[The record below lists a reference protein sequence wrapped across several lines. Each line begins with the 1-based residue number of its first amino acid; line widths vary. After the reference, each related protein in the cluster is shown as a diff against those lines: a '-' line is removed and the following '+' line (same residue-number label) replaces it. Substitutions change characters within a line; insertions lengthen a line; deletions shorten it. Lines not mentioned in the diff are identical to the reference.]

1 MMKHIHL
8 IGIGGTGISSIARV
22 LLERG
27 YVVSGSDRALSS
39 LALSLKNAGVQVF
52 EGHCAANIQGA
63 DLVVRSSAIPDD
75 NVEVAAAHAAGIPV
89 LKRSDFLGQMMEEDT
104 SIAVAGSHGKT
115 TTTDMLASTLTALG
129 LDPSFIL
136 GGVSTSLSSNAHAG
150 SGKFFVIE
158 ADEYDHMFLGL
169 NPSVILIT
177 NVDYDHPDCFPTPE
191 SYLAAF
197 CEFTHRL
204 RPDGLLV
211 TCEDQPRS
219 KLLLKELSKNQRGI
233 TYGFSSLSDYR
244 AANLKVN
251 SQGGTSFDVIVK
263 QSSSP
268 LISVQLRVPG
278 EHNVLNALGVLAV
291 VHQLGLNL
299 EQAKDALSQYKG
311 AQRRF
316 EIIGERAGITVV
328 SDYAHN
334 PSKIRAAL
342 SAARQRFPERRLIAI
357 WQPHT
362 YSRTRTLEADF
373 IASLQNSDLVIVT
386 DIYASREKPEEYSS
400 KQIVEKMTTVNA
412 RYISGFDQVVA
423 FLNSILKSGDV
434 VLVLSA
440 GDADQICTRVL
451 DQLNERK
458 G

>member
-1 MMKHIHL
+1 MKHIHL

-27 YVVSGSDRALSS
+27 YIVSGSDRTLSP
-39 LALSLKNAGVQVF
+39 LALSLKEAGVQVF
-52 EGHCAANIQGA
+52 EGHTAANIQGA

-75 NVEVAAAHAAGIPV
+75 NVEVAAALSAGIPV

-104 SIAVAGSHGKT
+104 PIAVAGSHGKT
-115 TTTDMLASTLTALG
+115 TTSDMLAWTLTALD
-129 LDPSFIL
+129 LDPSYIL
-136 GGVSTSLSSNAHAG
+136 GGVSTNLSSNAHAG
-150 SGKFFVIE
+150 RGDYFVIE

-169 NPSVILIT
+169 NPSIILIT

-191 SYLAAF
+191 SYIEAF
-197 CEFTHRL
+197 REFSRRL
-204 RPDGLLV
+204 KPEGLLV
-211 TCEDQPRS
+211 ACADQPRS
-219 KLLLKELSKNQRGI
+219 KSLLQVLSKDQRGVS
-233 TYGFSSLSDYR
+233 YGLTVSADYQ
-244 AANLKVN
+244 ALNLIAN
-251 SQGGTSFDVIVK
+251 SRGGTNFDVYTREAA
-263 QSSSP
+263 SP
-268 LISVQLRVPG
+268 LTSVQLRVPG

-291 VHQLGLNL
+291 VHQLGLSL
-299 EQAKDALSQYKG
+299 EEAKDALAQYKG

-316 EIIGERAGITVV
+316 EIIGESAGITVV

-334 PSKIRAAL
+334 PSKIKAAL

-373 IASLQNSDLVIVT
+373 ITSLQNSDLVIVT
-386 DIYASREKPEEYSS
+386 DIYASREKPEAYSS
-400 KQIVEKMTTVNA
+400 QQIVEKMTAVDA
-412 RYISGFDQVVA
+412 RYIPGFDQVVS
-423 FLNSILKSGDV
+423 FLNTTLKSGDV

>member
-1 MMKHIHL
+1 MKRIHL

-27 YVVSGSDRALSS
+27 YIVSGSDRALSP
-39 LALSLKNAGVQVF
+39 LALSLKEAGAQVF
-52 EGHCAANIQGA
+52 EGHSAANIQGA

-104 SIAVAGSHGKT
+104 PIAVAGSHGKT
-115 TTTDMLASTLTALG
+115 TTSDMLAWTLTALD
-129 LDPSFIL
+129 LDPSYIL
-136 GGVSTSLSSNAHAG
+136 GGVSTNLSSNAHAG
-150 SGKFFVIE
+150 RGNYFVIE

-191 SYLAAF
+191 SYIEAF
-197 CEFTHRL
+197 RKFVGRL
-204 RPDGLLV
+204 KPEGLLV

-219 KLLLKELSKNQRGI
+219 KSMLQRLSKNQRGVS
-233 TYGFSSLSDYR
+233 YGLCASADYQ
-244 AANLKVN
+244 AANLKTN
-251 SQGGTSFDVIVK
+251 SKGGTTFDVFTRE
-263 QSSSP
+263 SSSP
-268 LISVQLRVPG
+268 LATLQLRVPG
-278 EHNVLNALGVLAV
+278 EHNVLNALGVFAV
-291 VHQLGLNL
+291 VHQLGLPV
-299 EQAKDALSQYKG
+299 ERAKDALAQYIG
-311 AQRRF
+311 ARRRF
-316 EIIGERAGITVV
+316 EIIGESAGVTVV

-334 PSKIRAAL
+334 PSKIKSAL
-342 SAARQRFPERRLIAI
+342 SAARQRFPERRLIAV

-362 YSRTRTLEADF
+362 YSRTRTLETDF

-386 DIYASREKPEEYSS
+386 DIYASREKAEAYSS
-400 KQIVEKMTTVNA
+400 QQIVEKMTTVDA
-412 RYISGFDQVVA
+412 RYIPIFDQVVA
-423 FLNSILKSGDV
+423 FLMTTLKPGDV

-440 GDADQICTRVL
+440 GDADQICDRLL
-451 DQLNERK
+451 DQLKERK

>member
-1 MMKHIHL
+1 MKHIHL

-27 YVVSGSDRALSS
+27 YTVSGSDRALSP
-39 LALSLKNAGVQVF
+39 LALSLKETGVQVF
-52 EGHCAANIQGA
+52 EGHNIANIQGA

-75 NVEVAAAHAAGIPV
+75 NVEVAAALAAGIPV
-89 LKRSDFLGQMMEEDT
+89 LKRSDFLGHMMEKDT
-104 SIAVAGSHGKT
+104 PIAVAGSHGKT
-115 TTTDMLASTLTALG
+115 TTSDMLAWTLTALD
-129 LDPSFIL
+129 LDPSYIL
-136 GGVSTSLSSNAHAG
+136 GGVSTNLSSNAHAG
-150 SGKFFVIE
+150 RGNYFVIE

-191 SYLAAF
+191 LYMEAF
-197 CEFTHRL
+197 REFTRRL
-204 RPDGLLV
+204 KPNGLLV

-219 KLLLKELSKNQRGI
+219 KSLLQELSEGQHGVS
-233 TYGFSSLSDYR
+233 YGFSALADYQ

-251 SQGGTSFDVIVK
+251 SKGGTTFDVF
-263 QSSSP
+263 SRGATS
-268 LISVQLRVPG
+268 LLNSVQLRVPG

-291 VHQLGLNL
+291 VHQLGLSL
-299 EQAKDALSQYKG
+299 QEAKEALAQYTG

-316 EIIGERAGITVV
+316 EIIGESAGITVV

-342 SAARQRFPERRLIAI
+342 SAARQRFPERRLIAV

-362 YSRTRTLEADF
+362 YSRTRTLETDF
-373 IASLQNSDLVIVT
+373 IASLQNSDLVIAT
-386 DIYASREKPEEYSS
+386 DIYASREKTEAYSS
-400 KQIVEKMTTVNA
+400 KQIVEKITKVDA
-412 RYISGFDQVVA
+412 RYIPGFDQVVA
-423 FLNSILKSGDV
+423 FLMTTLKSGDI

-440 GDADQICTRVL
+440 GDADQICTRLL